1 MFAHNPAA
9 GTTGERLFYVALFVA
24 SGSGWLVTMP
34 WLLRGFIQTQVLAYL
49 TGYMHQREDEPE
61 RPALSVVR

>member
-1 MFAHNPAA
+1 M
-9 GTTGERLFYVALFVA
+9 ALFVA

-49 TGYMHQREDEPE
+49 TGYLHQREDEPE